1 MENTA
6 QNRRKQ
12 GYMTFYTKVIAV
24 KKRRL
29 IIKEK
34 RKRNIDLTFRV
45 SEQERGLIMEKM
57 KLAGIRNMRAY
68 LLKMAV
74 DGYVLRLDLSDVRD
88 MVFLLRNATNNI
100 NQVISR
106 V

>member
-1 MENTA
+1 
-6 QNRRKQ
+6 
-12 GYMTFYTKVIAV
+12 
-24 KKRRL
+24 
-29 IIKEK
+29 
-34 RKRNIDLTFRV
+34 
-45 SEQERGLIMEKM
+45 MEKM

-100 NQVISR
+100 NQIARRANETRSVYESDIRDLQASYDKLCEQAYGILKKLADI
-106 V
+106 